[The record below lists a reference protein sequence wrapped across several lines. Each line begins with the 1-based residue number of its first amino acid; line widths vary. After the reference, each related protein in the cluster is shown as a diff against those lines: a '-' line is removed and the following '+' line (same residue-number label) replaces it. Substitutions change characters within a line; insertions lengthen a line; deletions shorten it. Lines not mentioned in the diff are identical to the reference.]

1 MSRVRATL
9 STEDAARL
17 RAALGPVRLTWRD
30 RFWNAQPWLG
40 LLAIA
45 WLALLTVA
53 VGWLAWRTLLH

>member
-9 STEDAARL
+9 SQDDAARL

-45 WLALLTVA
+45 WLALLTFAVA
-53 VGWLAWRTLLH
+53 WLAWRSLLH